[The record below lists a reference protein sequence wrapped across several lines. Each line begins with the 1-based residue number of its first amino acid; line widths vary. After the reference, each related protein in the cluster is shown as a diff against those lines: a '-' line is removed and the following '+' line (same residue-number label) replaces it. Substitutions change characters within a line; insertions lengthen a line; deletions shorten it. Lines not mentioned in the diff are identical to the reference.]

1 MYRRTYRRRRY
12 AKRASRYGRR
22 FKRTA
27 GINLRNKSGITAA
40 AKLPSSNTRTIAIV
54 KESNNFVM
62 QMGVK
67 APNVSNYFTLGC
79 VGGFSLSPNFA
90 NNGSV

>member
-1 MYRRTYRRRRY
+1 MTSSTLLNLVVEIRKALIMYRRTYRRRRY

-22 FKRTA
+22 LKRTA

-40 AKLPSSNTRTIAIV
+40 AKLPASNTRTIAIV

-67 APNVSNYFTLGC
+67 APNV
-79 VGGFSLSPNFA
+79 
-90 NNGSV
+90 